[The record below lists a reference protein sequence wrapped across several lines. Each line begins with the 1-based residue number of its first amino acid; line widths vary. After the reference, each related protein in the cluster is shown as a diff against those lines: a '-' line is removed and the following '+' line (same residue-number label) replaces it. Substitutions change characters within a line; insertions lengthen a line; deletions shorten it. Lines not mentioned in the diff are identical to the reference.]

1 MEEIRNFFESEYNDN
16 DINMVEENQSTN
28 EEKVIELARENEY

>member
-16 DINMVEENQSTN
+16 DINMVEENQSAN
-28 EEKVIELARENEY
+28 EEK